1 MLVREKTLS
10 KTVSS
15 VVFDTIFFL
24 CQEARF
30 SEYKPLE
37 YQKEME
43 RASGLF
49 FFRK

>member
-15 VVFDTIFFL
+15 VVFDTVFFL

-49 FFRK
+49 FFHK